1 MIDETA
7 VVRMHA
13 HAQIQHHPFMLCH
26 SEGEYSNIHTEH
38 DLGIRLIIVM
48 FMLQRK
54 AENSFQ
60 LYV

>member
-1 MIDETA
+1 MNETA
-7 VVRMHA
+7 VVKM

-26 SEGEYSNIHTEH
+26 SEGEYNNIIHTEH
-38 DLGIRLIIVM
+38 NLGIRLSIIVM
-48 FMLQRK
+48 FMLQCK